1 MIPGM
6 PPERSPRPYA
16 AAIAGALLL
25 LVFAQSPAAVHAGQ
39 SGTATDDKVL
49 TSFRTA
55 LDTYVALR
63 TRIRNEVPPLRVTP
77 DAKEIAERSDALA
90 SAVARARRTAAQGQF
105 FDAAA
110 SAAIRRSLA
119 AALTAGDEPGIRALM
134 EEDMTSFSGV
144 RVHARYPVGFV
155 MASTPPTLLHALP
168 TLPPQLEYRFIGRTL
183 ILRDIEAAMILDY
196 LTNAL
201 PATR

>member
-1 MIPGM
+1 MTPDW
-6 PPERSPRPYA
+6 SPRPYA
-16 AAIAGALLL
+16 ATAGALLVL
-25 LVFAQSPAAVHAGQ
+25 LCAQSPALVHAAQ
-39 SGTATDDKVL
+39 SGTSSGDKAL
-49 TSFRTA
+49 TAFRTA

-63 TRIRNEVPPLRVTP
+63 TRLRNEVPPLRVTP
-77 DAKEIAERSDALA
+77 NAKEITERSAALA
-90 SAVARARRTAAQGQF
+90 TAVTRARRTAAQGEF

-110 SAAIRRSLA
+110 GSAIRRSLA
-119 AALTAGDEPGIRALM
+119 AALAAGDEPGIRALM

-183 ILRDIEAAMILDY
+183 ILRDIEAAMIVDFLPD
-196 LTNAL
+196 AL
-201 PATR
+201 PAPR